1 VSTRLDVGFVPA
13 ECPGAVGT
21 GAVRTSTLLIERLSQ
36 YHDLTVYVSTQMD
49 SATADLP
56 AEARVEYVIHDNL
69 PKLPHPLTNKIKTLR
84 KESDALN
91 RHDMVHSYSS
101 AFIPVLA
108 DLDVPTLSTLNSYL
122 PICPKADMMY
132 HGERKCS
139 GPGRLKC
146 AECVPTTSVKRRQGI
161 DNELRGGYVALGQIP
176 FVHESIDRSWDIDAY
191 HALSPHLVE
200 DFGAVGFP
208 DDRIEVIPH
217 FYDTDFSDIESNPIQ
232 ANGGTADDDGERE
245 RADDD
250 GERERADDDGKR
262 ERAEDDGKRERADD
276 DGKRESM
283 GDSGEDETTLLYVGA
298 LQDIK
303 GVHVLVRGFS
313 EIIQRGH
320 DATLRIAGTG
330 PYGESLHDLAKN
342 LGVNEH
348 IEWLG
353 YVDHDELDAVY
364 NTADVFVYPG
374 LLDEPFGRVLL
385 EALSTRTP
393 ILASDVG
400 STDYIVGPAGQRFVS
415 GDRQSL
421 ADAFERLV
429 ENYTHHYNAIP
440 DHIEQFAP
448 TTVEQAF
455 SERYHEVAAMAE

>member
-1 VSTRLDVGFVPA
+1 VWLRRSEISGGVGVSERLDVGFVPA

-36 YHDLTVYVSTQMD
+36 YHDLTVYVSSQMD
-49 SATADLP
+49 AATADLP
-56 AEARVEYVIHDNL
+56 AEERVEYVIHDNL
-69 PKLPHPLTNKIKTLR
+69 SKLPHPLTNKIKTLR
-84 KESDALN
+84 TESDALN

-132 HGERKCS
+132 HGEQKCS
-139 GPGRLKC
+139 GPGWVKC
-146 AECVPTTSVKRRQGI
+146 ANCVPTTALKRRQGL
-161 DNELRGGYVALGQIP
+161 DNELRGGYVSLGQIP
-176 FVHESIDRSWDIDAY
+176 FVHESLDRSWDIDAY

-217 FYDTDFSDIESNPIQ
+217 FYDEEFADLGSKPIARTD
-232 ANGGTADDDGERE
+232 GTGSGSTDD
-245 RADDD
+245 
-250 GERERADDDGKR
+250 
-262 ERAEDDGKRERADD
+262 
-276 DGKRESM
+276 
-283 GDSGEDETTLLYVGA
+283 TTSLLYVGA

-303 GVHVLVRGFS
+303 GVDVLVRGFS
-313 EIIQRGH
+313 EIIQREH
-320 DATLRIAGTG
+320 NATLRIAGTG
-330 PYGESLHDLAKN
+330 PYGESLHDLARD

-353 YVDHDELDAVY
+353 YVDHSELPSVYDA
-364 NTADVFVYPG
+364 ADIFVYPG

-385 EALSTRTP
+385 EALSTQTP

-400 STDYIVGPAGQRFVS
+400 STDYIVGPAGQRFAS
-415 GDRQSL
+415 GDEQSL
-421 ADAFERLV
+421 ADAFEQLI
-429 ENYTHHYNAIP
+429 ENYADHHDAIP

-448 TTVEQAF
+448 ATVEKAF
-455 SERYHEVAAMAE
+455 SERYHEVASMAD

>member
-1 VSTRLDVGFVPA
+1 MSKRLDVGFVPV

-49 SATADLP
+49 AASADLP
-56 AEARVEYVIHDNL
+56 AEERVEYVIHDDL
-69 PKLPHPLTNKIKTLR
+69 SKLPHPLTNKIETLR
-84 KESDALN
+84 TESDALN

-108 DLDVPTLSTLNSYL
+108 DLDVPTLLTLNSYL
-122 PICPKADMMY
+122 SICPKADMLY
-132 HGERKCS
+132 QGERKCS

-146 AECVPTTSVKRRQGI
+146 AGCIPATAVKRRQGI
-161 DNELRGGYVALGQIP
+161 ANELRGGYVALGQIP
-176 FVHESIDRSWDIDAY
+176 FVHESLDRSWDIDAY

-200 DFGAVGFP
+200 DFGGVGFP

-217 FYDTDFSDIESNPIQ
+217 FYDADFSTIESKPDQ
-232 ANGGTADDDGERE
+232 QNGKTAMDG
-245 RADDD
+245 
-250 GERERADDDGKR
+250 
-262 ERAEDDGKRERADD
+262 
-276 DGKRESM
+276 
-283 GDSGEDETTLLYVGA
+283 GEDETTLLYVGA

-303 GVHVLVRGFS
+303 GVHVLVRGLS
-313 EIIQRGH
+313 EIVQRGH

-330 PYGESLHDLAKN
+330 PYGESLHDLATD

-353 YVDHDELDAVY
+353 YVDHDELPAVY
-364 NTADVFVYPG
+364 DAADVFVYPG

-400 STDYIVGPAGQRFVS
+400 STDYIVGPAGERFIS

-429 ENYTHHYNAIP
+429 ENYTNHYDAIP

-448 TTVEQAF
+448 STVEKAF
-455 SERYHEVAAMAE
+455 SDRYHEVAAMAD

>member
-1 VSTRLDVGFVPA
+1 MNKRLDVGFVPV
-13 ECPGAVGT
+13 ECPGAVGS
-21 GAVRTSTLLIERLSQ
+21 GAVHTSTLLIERLSQ
-36 YHDLTVYVSTQMD
+36 YHNLTVYVSTQMD
-49 SATADLP
+49 AATADLP
-56 AEARVEYVIHDNL
+56 AEERVEYVLHDNL
-69 PKLPHPLTNKIKTLR
+69 SKLPHPLTNKIKTLHTER
-84 KESDALN
+84 DALN
-91 RHDMVHSYSS
+91 QHDMVHSYSS

-108 DLDVPTLSTLNSYL
+108 DLDVPTLLTLNSYL
-122 PICPKADMMY
+122 SICPKADMMY
-132 HGERKCS
+132 QGEQKCS

-146 AECVPTTSVKRRQGI
+146 AGCIPTTAAKRRQGL

-176 FVHESIDRSWDIDAY
+176 FVYESIDRSWDIDAY

-217 FYDTDFSDIESNPIQ
+217 FYDTDFADIESKPTQKNKK
-232 ANGGTADDDGERE
+232 TAGDG
-245 RADDD
+245 
-250 GERERADDDGKR
+250 
-262 ERAEDDGKRERADD
+262 
-276 DGKRESM
+276 
-283 GDSGEDETTLLYVGA
+283 GEDETTLLYVGA

-330 PYGESLHDLAKN
+330 PYGESLHDLATD
-342 LGVNEH
+342 LGINEH

-353 YVDHDELDAVY
+353 YVDHDELPAVY
-364 NTADVFVYPG
+364 DAADVFVYPG

-385 EALSTRTP
+385 EALSTQTP

-400 STDYIVGPAGQRFVS
+400 STDYIVGPAGERFIS
-415 GDRQSL
+415 EDTQSL
-421 ADAFERLV
+421 ADAFERLL

-448 TTVEQAF
+448 TTIEKAF
-455 SERYHEVAAMAE
+455 SERYHEVAAMAD